1 MENGYVFFFLLKK
14 IDKQVYPWM
23 DDKFWIQLIII
34 FIVQLNVS
42 SITSSNLVV
51 NSWTETPLDFPVKGN
66 QNLSSLIILKILLNQ
81 KHVVE
86 NFNLEV
92 Y

>member
-1 MENGYVFFFLLKK
+1 MFFFFFLLKK

-23 DDKFWIQLIII
+23 DDKFWIQLIVI
-34 FIVQLNVS
+34 FVVQLNVN
-42 SITSSNLVV
+42 SIVSSNLVI

-66 QNLSSLIILKILLNQ
+66 QNLSSLIILKILPNQ
-81 KHVVE
+81 KQVVE
-86 NFNLEV
+86 IFNLGV